1 MDSGQL
7 VKASITNL
15 DTSERIE
22 FEFNPTE
29 YSISKTN
36 TWAASST
43 IGTNVGE
50 LQFSGGNPIEMTMSL
65 IFDTSLSGG
74 DVQGTYTS
82 KLWKLAMVNEQNR
95 DATTQRG
102 RPPRCE
108 FRWGG
113 NWSFQAVITSISEKL
128 TLFLA
133 DGTPIRSEV
142 SVTLKQAH
150 DEGEFPFQNPTSGG
164 AVGHRSHIVRQRET
178 LDGIAA
184 AEYGQARHWRYIA
197 NVNHIDNPLAIR
209 PGRVLR
215 LPPLPEE

>member
-7 VKASITNL
+7 VKASIRNL
-15 DTSERIE
+15 DTSETIT

-36 TWAASST
+36 NWAASSSS
-43 IGTNVGE
+43 GANVGE
-50 LQFSGGNPIEMTMSL
+50 LEFSGGNPIELTMSL
-65 IFDTSLSGG
+65 IFDTSLTGE
-74 DVQGTYTS
+74 DVQGKYTS
-82 KLWKLAMVNEQNR
+82 KLWKLAMVNQQNL
-95 DATTQRG
+95 DSTTQRG
-102 RPPRCE
+102 RPPQCE

-113 NWSFQAVITSISEKL
+113 NWSFKAVVTSISEKL
-128 TLFLA
+128 TLFLP
-133 DGTPIRSEV
+133 DGMPIRSEL
-142 SVTLKQAH
+142 SLTLKQAQ

-164 AVGHRSHIVRQRET
+164 VVGHRTHIVRQRET

-197 NVNHIDNPLAIR
+197 EVNRIDNPLTLR
-209 PGRVLR
+209 PGRLLR

>member
-7 VKASITNL
+7 VKASIRNL
-15 DTSERIE
+15 DTDDKIE

-29 YSISKTN
+29 YTISKTN
-36 TWAASST
+36 NWATAST
-43 IGTNVGE
+43 VGENVGE
-50 LQFSGGNPIEMTMSL
+50 LEFSGGNPIELTMAL
-65 IFDTSLSGG
+65 VFDTSLTGE
-74 DVQGTYTS
+74 DVQGKYTS
-82 KLWKLAMVNEQNR
+82 KLWKLTMVNQSNAN
-95 DATTQRG
+95 ATTGRA

-113 NWSFQAVITSISEKL
+113 NWSFQAVATTINEKL
-128 TLFLA
+128 TLFLP
-133 DGTPIRSEV
+133 DGTPIRSEMNL
-142 SVTLKQAH
+142 TLKQAK

-164 AVGHRSHIVRQRET
+164 AVGYRSHTVRQRET

-184 AEYGQARHWRYIA
+184 AEYGEARHWRYIA
-197 NVNHIDNPLAIR
+197 EANHIDNPLTLR

>member
-7 VKASITNL
+7 VKASITKL
-15 DTSERIE
+15 DTNETIT
-22 FEFNPTE
+22 FEFNPAE

-36 TWAASST
+36 NWATSST
-43 IGTNVGE
+43 VGENVGE
-50 LQFSGGNPIEMTMSL
+50 LEFSGGNPIELTMAL
-65 IFDTSLSGG
+65 IFDTSLSGE

-82 KLWKLAMVNEQNR
+82 KLWKLAMVNQDNL
-95 DATTQRG
+95 DPTTNRG

-113 NWSFQAVITSISEKL
+113 NWSFQAVVTSITEKL
-128 TLFLA
+128 TLFLP
-133 DGTPIRSEV
+133 DGTPIRSDINL
-142 SVTLKQAH
+142 TLKQAQ
-150 DEGEFPFQNPTSGG
+150 DEGDFPFQNPTSGG
-164 AVGHRSHIVRQRET
+164 TVGHRSHIVRQRET

-184 AEYGQARHWRYIA
+184 AEYGQARHWRFIA
-197 NVNHIDNPLAIR
+197 EVNHIDNPLTLR